1 MTRNEIREAIKKVIF
16 EEIEPD
22 SLTNKMSY
30 YSKAGSKKYTSRDGK
45 YLFRSRHEALAYNI
59 FDKEG
64 ILDQIESETY
74 RFKKTCRKIP
84 DFVWESKKII
94 IEIAGVNESLRKGYW
109 EKLETAKPCLEKQ
122 GYTVYVIDTRDR
134 SPYRNYIRFYNHLC
148 KLLGFTP
155 KPEIKD
161 DIYSYVGD
169 PIDLIKRNQEITQYK
184 KNNPEAGPTE
194 IAKNLNIP
202 YNTVK
207 QILHNA
213 NLTISKSQT
222 LAKIQTRNQ
231 EIINFANQ
239 NQKAIKNQEIT
250 YQEIADKFST
260 PEDKI
265 TPAMIFS
272 ILKPAGFTTLRS
284 LTQDQYEIRDQ
295 EIINFANQ
303 NQEAIKR
310 RKITYQDIANKFST
324 PENKITKN
332 MVFKVLKKANFINSS
347 EQTQTRN
354 QEITQYIKDNPEVK
368 PKELV
373 DKFKDKFNISVR
385 SAERILS
392 KLKKSNPTN
401 EQSINHKT
409 MTRKEL
415 KEIIRKT
422 LQESTTLTKDTIE
435 KKYNEMFG
443 KNPQTTFADVAK
455 ALNTTEQAI
464 AMALMGG
471 SLPMKEM
478 GLYALKN
485 PADSSKGLAQTI
497 DPDDAT
503 EGSSA
508 FKSKYKKVQ

>member
-1 MTRNEIREAIKKVIF
+1 
-16 EEIEPD
+16 
-22 SLTNKMSY
+22 MSY
-30 YSKAGSKKYTSRDGK
+30 HSKAGSKKYTSRDGK

-109 EKLETAKPCLEKQ
+109 ENLETAKPCLEKQ
-122 GYTVYVIDTRDR
+122 GYTVYIIDTRDR

-194 IAKNLNIP
+194 IAKNLNVS

-207 QILHNA
+207 SV
-213 NLTISKSQT
+213 LTQAGLTTPRSLTPDQT
-222 LAKIQTRNQ
+222 QDRNQ
-231 EIINFANQ
+231 KIINFAEQ
-239 NQKAIKNQEIT
+239 NREAIKNQKIT

-260 PEDKI
+260 PENKI
-265 TPAMIFS
+265 HRDTIRY
-272 ILKPAGFTTLRS
+272 ILKQAGFTTS
-284 LTQDQYEIRDQ
+284 LPLARDQYKIRDQ
-295 EIINFANQ
+295 EIIQYKKDNPDV
-303 NQEAIKR
+303 K
-310 RKITYQDIANKFST
+310 
-324 PENKITKN
+324 PNKIADKFNLPVTTIDN
-332 MVFKVLKKANFINSS
+332 ILKRNNLTSLT
-347 EQTQTRN
+347 QRQTRN
-354 QEITQYIKDNPEVK
+354 QEIIQYKKANPNAK
-368 PKELV
+368 YKEIA
-373 DKFKDKFNISVR
+373 DKFSTPKNKITPSAIANIFLR
-385 SAERILS
+385 
-392 KLKKSNPTN
+392 LKKSNPTN
-401 EQSINHKT
+401 EQSTNNKT
-409 MTRKEL
+409 MTRNEL
-415 KEIIRKT
+415 REIIRKT
-422 LQESTTLTKDTIE
+422 LQENTTLTKDTIQ